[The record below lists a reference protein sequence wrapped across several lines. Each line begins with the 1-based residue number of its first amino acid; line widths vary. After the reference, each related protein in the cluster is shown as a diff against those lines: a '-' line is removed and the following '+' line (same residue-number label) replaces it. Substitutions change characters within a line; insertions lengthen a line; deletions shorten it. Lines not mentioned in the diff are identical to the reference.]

1 MSDVLTLASD
11 FIDKMSNPAHGIHV
25 NEDYSLRFAS
35 LLESEGFEGLLR
47 REATRLN
54 NKNTLTPN
62 GWLWLLGWARSKDVA
77 LDDTLLLDLS
87 EYWSS
92 ISMQVSTIEI
102 ATRNTIWSRRQRISS
117 LEEFEHPWLAQL
129 LQRCTTVAD
138 EDNIETNNIRARNAQ
153 NILVALLQVGS
164 DLTLDAATTLLHHR
178 WPGQRALLEFFW
190 RLVDGLDDET
200 QDVWISNVQ
209 PPQRP

>member
-25 NEDYSLRFAS
+25 NEDYALRFAS
-35 LLESEGFEGLLR
+35 LLASEEFESLLQ
-47 REATRLN
+47 REVARLDDI
-54 NKNTLTPN
+54 NTLTPY
-62 GWLWLLGWARSKDVA
+62 GWLWLLGWARSRDVT
-77 LDDTLLLDLS
+77 LDDTLLLELT

-102 ATRNTIWSRRQRISS
+102 ATRNAIWSRHERTMS
-117 LEEFEHPWLAQL
+117 LQEFEHPWLAQL
-129 LQRCTTVAD
+129 LRRCTIVSD
-138 EDNIETNNIRARNAQ
+138 EDNIEINNIRARNAQ

-178 WPGQRALLEFFW
+178 WLGQPALLDFFW
-190 RLVDGLDDET
+190 RLIDGLDNET
-200 QDVWISNVQ
+200 QDVWISNLR
-209 PPQRP
+209 PPERP